1 MESKYLQGVNGVAY
15 CTRVKRYSA
24 IASALLLGLIS
35 GTKSSAASIELQ
47 PCQLEHPARLM
58 VAAAECGTLEVLENP
73 AAPNG
78 RRIPL
83 RIARV
88 PAINRRKAPDPVFL
102 LAGGP
107 GGSAISMYA

>member
-1 MESKYLQGVNGVAY
+1 MESKCLQGVNGVAY

-24 IASALLLGLIS
+24 IALALVLGLLAEAK
-35 GTKSSAASIELQ
+35 TSAASIELQ

-58 VAAAECGTLEVLENP
+58 VVAAECGSLEVLENP

-78 RRIPL
+78 RRISL

-88 PAINRRKAPDPVFL
+88 SAINRRKAPDPVF
-102 LAGGP
+102 
-107 GGSAISMYA
+107 